1 MSTSS
6 SSAAERDFKREFFK
20 NLFIVFVLF
29 AVLLICF
36 SIFFVNHNENNKYII
51 ETLELNGSAEEG
63 DALFKINC
71 VGCHGI
77 TARGLVGPDLHSITQ
92 RLNDKEIIKQV
103 TGGLTPPMPS
113 FEIDPV
119 NMSNLLRYLHSL
131 E

>member
-6 SSAAERDFKREFFK
+6 STAAERDFKREFLK
-20 NLFIVFVLF
+20 IVFIVFG
-29 AVLLICF
+29 VLLICF
-36 SIFFVNHNENNKYII
+36 SIFFVKHQEDSKYII
-51 ETLELNGSAEEG
+51 ETLGLNGSAEEG

-77 TARGLVGPDLHSITQ
+77 TARGLVGPDLYSITK
-92 RLNDKEIIKQV
+92 RLNDKEIIKQI

-113 FEIDPV
+113 FEIDPQ
-119 NMSNLLRYLHSL
+119 NMSNLLKYLHSL

>member
-6 SSAAERDFKREFFK
+6 SSAAERDFKREFLK
-20 NLFIVFVLF
+20 IIFIIFLVLSIF
-29 AVLLICF
+29 F
-36 SIFFVNHNENNKYII
+36 SIFFVKHRENNKYII

-119 NMSNLLRYLHSL
+119 NMSNLLKYLHSL

>member
-6 SSAAERDFKREFFK
+6 STAAERDFKREFLK
-20 NLFIVFVLF
+20 ILFVVFV
-29 AVLLICF
+29 VLLICLA
-36 SIFFVNHNENNKYII
+36 IFFVNNHENKEYIVK
-51 ETLELNGSAEEG
+51 TLELNDSVEKG

-77 TARGLVGPDLHSITQ
+77 SARGLVGPDLHSITR

-113 FEIDPV
+113 FEIDPQ
-119 NMSNLLRYLHSL
+119 NMSNLLEYLHSL

>member
-6 SSAAERDFKREFFK
+6 SSAAEKEFKNEFFK
-20 NLFIVFVLF
+20 IFFIVFV
-29 AVLLICF
+29 ALLIFF
-36 SIFFVNHNENNKYII
+36 SIYFLTHHENNKYII
-51 ETLELNGSAEEG
+51 ETLGLNGSAKKG
-63 DALFKINC
+63 DALFKMNC

-119 NMSNLLRYLHSL
+119 NMSNLLKYLHSL

>member
-6 SSAAERDFKREFFK
+6 SSAAEKDLKKEFLKKVLIF
-20 NLFIVFVLF
+20 FVIVLF
-29 AVLLICF
+29 CF
-36 SIFFVNHNENNKYII
+36 SIFLLNHHENNKYII
-51 ETLELNGSAEEG
+51 KTLELSGSAKEG
-63 DALFKINC
+63 YALFKINC

-77 TARGLVGPDLHSITQ
+77 TARGLVGPDLHSITK
-92 RLNDKEIIKQV
+92 RLDDKEIIKQV

-119 NMSNLLRYLHSL
+119 NMSNLLKYLHSL

>member
-6 SSAAERDFKREFFK
+6 SSAAERDLERKFLK
-20 NLFIVFVLF
+20 NFVIVFVIS
-29 AVLLICF
+29 LICCLI
-36 SIFFVNHNENNKYII
+36 SFFNQNENNKYII
-51 ETLELNGSAEEG
+51 KTLELNGSAREG

-103 TGGLTPPMPS
+103 RGGLTPPMPS

-119 NMSNLLRYLHSL
+119 NMSNLLKYLHSL

>member
-6 SSAAERDFKREFFK
+6 SSAVEKDFKSQFLKIF
-20 NLFIVFVLF
+20 LIIFL
-29 AVLLICF
+29 VLLICF
-36 SIFFVNHNENNKYII
+36 AIFFENYQENNKYII
-51 ETLELNGSAEEG
+51 KTLELNGSVKEG
-63 DALFKINC
+63 DALFKLNC

-77 TARGLVGPDLHSITQ
+77 TARGLVGPDLHSITK

-119 NMSNLLRYLHSL
+119 NMSNLLKYLHSL

>member
-6 SSAAERDFKREFFK
+6 SSAAEKNFKREFLK
-20 NLFIVFVLF
+20 NFFIVFV
-29 AVLLICF
+29 ALLICF
-36 SIFFVNHNENNKYII
+36 LIFFLNHHENNKYII
-51 ETLELNGSAEEG
+51 ETLELNGSADEG
-63 DALFKINC
+63 DALFKMNC

-77 TARGLVGPDLHSITQ
+77 QARGLVGPDLHSITR

-103 TGGLTPPMPS
+103 TEGLTPPMPS

-119 NMSNLLRYLHSL
+119 NMSNLLKYLHSL

>member
-6 SSAAERDFKREFFK
+6 SSAAERNLQREFIKKF
-20 NLFIVFVLF
+20 FIVFVVSL
-29 AVLLICF
+29 
-36 SIFFVNHNENNKYII
+36 IFFLIFFLNYQEKNSYII
-51 ETLELNGSAEEG
+51 ETLKFNGSAKDG
-63 DALFKINC
+63 DTLFKMNC

-119 NMSNLLRYLHSL
+119 NMSNLLKYLHSL
-131 E
+131 

>member
-6 SSAAERDFKREFFK
+6 SSAVERDFKREFLKFF
-20 NLFIVFVLF
+20 FIIF

-36 SIFFVNHNENNKYII
+36 SIFFLNNNEDNKYFI
-51 ETLELNGSAEEG
+51 ETLELKGSVDEG

-77 TARGLVGPDLHSITQ
+77 SARGLVGPDLYSITQ

-119 NMSNLLRYLHSL
+119 NMSNLLKYLHSL

>member
-6 SSAAERDFKREFFK
+6 SSAAEIGFKRKFLK
-20 NLFIVFVLF
+20 ILLAVFV
-29 AVLLICF
+29 VLLICF
-36 SIFFVNHNENNKYII
+36 SFFILNHNKNNKYII

-77 TARGLVGPDLHSITQ
+77 KARGLVGPDLHSITQ

-113 FEIDPV
+113 FEIDTV
-119 NMSNLLRYLHSL
+119 NMSNLLKYLHSL

>member
-6 SSAAERDFKREFFK
+6 SSAAERDFKKDFFK
-20 NLFIVFVLF
+20 MFFIVFVL
-29 AVLLICF
+29 LIAFF
-36 SIFFVNHNENNKYII
+36 SIFFMNHSENNKYII
-51 ETLELNGSAEEG
+51 KTLELNGSTEKG

-77 TARGLVGPDLHSITQ
+77 AARGLVGPDLHSVTQ
-92 RLNDKEIIKQV
+92 RLSDKEIIKQV

-119 NMSNLLRYLHSL
+119 NMSNLLKYLHSL

>member
-6 SSAAERDFKREFFK
+6 SSAAERDFKREFLKIF
-20 NLFIVFVLF
+20 FIVLL
-29 AVLLICF
+29 VLLICF
-36 SIFFVNHNENNKYII
+36 LIFFLNHHENNNYII
-51 ETLELNGSAEEG
+51 ETLKLNGSAQEG
-63 DALFKINC
+63 DALFKMNC

-92 RLNDKEIIKQV
+92 RLNDKQIIKQV

-113 FEIDPV
+113 FEIDPA
-119 NMSNLLRYLHSL
+119 NMSNLLKYLHSL

>member
-6 SSAAERDFKREFFK
+6 STAAERDFKREFLK
-20 NLFIVFVLF
+20 IVFIVFV
-29 AVLLICF
+29 VLLICF
-36 SIFFVNHNENNKYII
+36 SIFFVKHQENNKYII
-51 ETLELNGSAEEG
+51 KTLELNGSAEKG

-92 RLNDKEIIKQV
+92 RLSDKEIIKQV

-119 NMSNLLRYLHSL
+119 NMSNLLKYLHSL

>member
-6 SSAAERDFKREFFK
+6 SSAAEKDSKREFLKILFFVFVV
-20 NLFIVFVLF
+20 LFI
-29 AVLLICF
+29 CF
-36 SIFFVNHNENNKYII
+36 LIFFAKHHENNKYII
-51 ETLELNGSAEEG
+51 ETLELDGSAEEG

-77 TARGLVGPDLHSITQ
+77 YARGLVGPDLHTITK

-119 NMSNLLRYLHSL
+119 NMSNLLKYLHSL

>member
-6 SSAAERDFKREFFK
+6 SSAAERDSKREFLKILSIVFIV
-20 NLFIVFVLF
+20 LFICF
-29 AVLLICF
+29 LIFF
-36 SIFFVNHNENNKYII
+36 SIHHENNKYII
-51 ETLELNGSAEEG
+51 ETLELNGSVEEG

-77 TARGLVGPDLHSITQ
+77 SARGLVGPDLHSITK

-119 NMSNLLRYLHSL
+119 NMSNLLKYLHSL

>member
-6 SSAAERDFKREFFK
+6 SSAAERDSKREFLK
-20 NLFIVFVLF
+20 NLFIVFV
-29 AVLLICF
+29 VLLICF
-36 SIFFVNHNENNKYII
+36 LIFLVKHHENNKYII

-92 RLNDKEIIKQV
+92 RLNDKQIIKQV

-119 NMSNLLRYLHSL
+119 NMSNLLKYLHSL

>member
-6 SSAAERDFKREFFK
+6 SSAAERDFKKEFLKVF
-20 NLFIVFVLF
+20 FTVFV
-29 AVLLICF
+29 VLLTCF
-36 SIFFVNHNENNKYII
+36 SIFFVNNNENNKYII
-51 ETLELNGSAEEG
+51 KTLDLNGSADEG

-77 TARGLVGPDLHSITQ
+77 TARGLVGPDLHSVTK
-92 RLNDKEIIKQV
+92 RLNDKDIIKQV

-119 NMSNLLRYLHSL
+119 NMSNLLKYLHSL

>member
-6 SSAAERDFKREFFK
+6 SSAAERDSKREFLKILSIVFIV
-20 NLFIVFVLF
+20 LFICF
-29 AVLLICF
+29 LIFF
-36 SIFFVNHNENNKYII
+36 SIHHEKNKYII

-77 TARGLVGPDLHSITQ
+77 SARGLVGPDLHTITK

-119 NMSNLLRYLHSL
+119 NMSNLLKYLHSL

>member
-6 SSAAERDFKREFFK
+6 SSAAERDFKKEFLKFF
-20 NLFIVFVLF
+20 LILVVF
-29 AVLLICF
+29 LLIWC
-36 SIFFVNHNENNKYII
+36 SIFFINHRENNKYII
-51 ETLELNGSAEEG
+51 ETLQLNGSIEEG
-63 DALFKINC
+63 DALFKMNC

-92 RLNDKEIIKQV
+92 RLNDKEIIIQV

-119 NMSNLLRYLHSL
+119 NMSNLLEYLHSL

>member
-1 MSTSS
+1 MY
-6 SSAAERDFKREFFK
+6 KRQ
-20 NLFIVFVLF
+20 
-29 AVLLICF
+29 
-36 SIFFVNHNENNKYII
+36 NKYII

-92 RLNDKEIIKQV
+92 RLNDKEIIRQV
-103 TGGLTPPMPS
+103 TEGLTPPMPS
-113 FEIDPV
+113 FEIDSV
-119 NMSNLLRYLHSL
+119 NMSNLLKYLHSL

>member
-1 MSTSS
+1 VSTSS
-6 SSAAERDFKREFFK
+6 SSAAERDSKREFLKILSIIFVV
-20 NLFIVFVLF
+20 LFI
-29 AVLLICF
+29 CF
-36 SIFFVNHNENNKYII
+36 LIFFGIHHENNKYII

-77 TARGLVGPDLHSITQ
+77 SARGLVGPDLHSITK
-92 RLNDKEIIKQV
+92 RLNDKQIIKQV

-113 FEIDPV
+113 FEIDPA
-119 NMSNLLRYLHSL
+119 NMSNLLKYLHSL

>member
-6 SSAAERDFKREFFK
+6 SSAAERDHKREFLK
-20 NLFIVFVLF
+20 KIFIVFVVLF
-29 AVLLICF
+29 ICF
-36 SIFFVNHNENNKYII
+36 SIFFFNYHEENKYII
-51 ETLELNGSAEEG
+51 ETLQINGSAKEG
-63 DALFKINC
+63 DALFKMNC

-77 TARGLVGPDLHSITQ
+77 TARGLVGPDLHSITK
-92 RLNDKEIIKQV
+92 RLNDKQIIKQV

-119 NMSNLLRYLHSL
+119 NMSNLLKYLHSL

>member
-6 SSAAERDFKREFFK
+6 SSAAERDLIREFLKKF
-20 NLFIVFVLF
+20 FIFV
-29 AVLLICF
+29 VISLICF
-36 SIFFVNHNENNKYII
+36 SIFLLYNHKKNDKYIL
-51 ETLELNGSAEEG
+51 ETLQLNGSTEDG
-63 DALFKINC
+63 DALFKMNC

-77 TARGLVGPDLHSITQ
+77 TARGLVGPDLHSITR

-119 NMSNLLRYLHSL
+119 NMSNLLKYLHSL

>member
-6 SSAAERDFKREFFK
+6 SSAAEKDHKREFLK
-20 NLFIVFVLF
+20 KTCIAFV
-29 AVLLICF
+29 VLVMLF
-36 SIFFVNHNENNKYII
+36 SIFFLNHNENNKYIL
-51 ETLELNGSAEEG
+51 ETLGLNGSVEEG

-77 TARGLVGPDLHSITQ
+77 TARGLVGPDLHSITK

-119 NMSNLLRYLHSL
+119 NMANLLKYLHSL

>member
-6 SSAAERDFKREFFK
+6 STAAEGYFKREFFK
-20 NLFIVFVLF
+20 IFSVVFG
-29 AVLLICF
+29 VLLICF
-36 SIFFVNHNENNKYII
+36 SIFFINHNENNEYII
-51 ETLELNGSAEEG
+51 ETLGHNGSDEEG

-103 TGGLTPPMPS
+103 T
-113 FEIDPV
+113 
-119 NMSNLLRYLHSL
+119 
-131 E
+131 